1 MHRMLVPYDGSDAS
15 VRALDHAI
23 ATARAAGAV
32 SIHLVTAHEPPMVYG
47 EIAVYV
53 AQDKLEA
60 FAKRHTDEILAPAR
74 ATLAASGVPF
84 TEAVLI
90 GPVAESI
97 ARAATESGSDV
108 IVMGTRGLGAIGN
121 LLMGSVATKVVHL
134 ATVPVTL
141 VK

>member
-1 MHRMLVPYDGSDAS
+1 MHRMLVPYDGSDAA

-53 AQDKLEA
+53 SQDKLEA
-60 FAKRHTDEILAPAR
+60 FQARHTEQVLAPAR

-97 ARAATESGSDV
+97 AKAATESGSDV
-108 IVMGTRGLGAIGN
+108 IVMGTRGMGAIGN

-134 ATVPVTL
+134 ASVPVTL

>member
-1 MHRMLVPYDGSDAS
+1 MHKMLLPFDGSAS
-15 VRALDHAI
+15 ALRALNYAVRLAKDNAP
-23 ATARAAGAV
+23 V
-32 SIHLVTAHEPPMVYG
+32 SIHLVHAHEEPLIYG

-53 AQDKLEA
+53 SREQMAELQRAHSEDV
-60 FAKRHTDEILAPAR
+60 LAPA
-74 ATLAASGVPF
+74 AALLKQAGVSY
-84 TEAVLI
+84 TKEVLT

-97 ARAATESGSDV
+97 AKRAEETGCDS
-108 IVMGTRGLGAIGN
+108 IVMGTSGLSAIEN

>member
-1 MHRMLVPYDGSDAS
+1 MLVPYDGSEAA

-23 ATARAAGAV
+23 ATARAAGEV

-53 AQDKLEA
+53 SQDKLEA
-60 FAKRHTDEILAPAR
+60 FRVQHAEQILAPAR
-74 ATLAASGVPF
+74 ATLAASGVRF

-97 ARAATESGSDV
+97 AKAATDSGSDV